1 MLQAMFVFGQ
11 DIQGLFVFVIQSA
24 SSRLNQFHRTEKHDS
39 KRVVYGFMRDTINDQ
54 GISLHYNSQDKAAIR
69 PALFKSIK
77 RYNLVLC

>member
-39 KRVVYGFMRDTINDQ
+39 KRVVYGFMRDHNQ
-54 GISLHYNSQDKAAIR
+54 
-69 PALFKSIK
+69 
-77 RYNLVLC
+77 